1 MRAMAFCMSK
11 AIDLSSNGLNDCYG
25 NGVEVTVFVRRTTD
39 STYQTTTPADSI
51 VLTAFGQG
59 ARFLSNAVNSGGGAR
74 KYEVSAEFRAPAGEN
89 VIECADELVTVWRSR
104 WAPSTLGL

>member
-1 MRAMAFCMSK
+1 
-11 AIDLSSNGLNDCYG
+11 LW
-25 NGVEVTVFVRRTTD
+25 RRTPD

-51 VLTAFGQG
+51 LLTAFGQG

-74 KYEVSAEFRAPAGEN
+74 KYEVSAEFRAPSGEM
-89 VIECADELVTVWRSR
+89 VLECADELVTVWRSR